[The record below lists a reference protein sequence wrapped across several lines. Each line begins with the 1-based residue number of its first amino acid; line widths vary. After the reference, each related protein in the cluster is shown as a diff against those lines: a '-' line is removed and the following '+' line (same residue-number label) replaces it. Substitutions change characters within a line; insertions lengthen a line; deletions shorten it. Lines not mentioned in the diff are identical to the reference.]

1 MRIALINGSP
11 KVKDSASAIILKDL
25 GSLLGD
31 HEMLSVELH
40 KSTIT
45 EEQLALILNCDTLVF
60 AFPLYVDGI
69 PSHLLAVLESI
80 EEGAHKLQGDGKKRM
95 VYTMVNC
102 GFYES
107 EQNKIAIEIMQNF
120 AKRAGFHFGQGV
132 GFGAGGMIASLGN
145 VPLGHGPKKNYGTAL
160 FKFADH
166 IKNGQSGETLYP
178 KMNFPRFLYQQA
190 AQISMR
196 KTAKQNG
203 CRRWDLDKRL

>member
-11 KVKDSASAIILKDL
+11 KVKESTSAIILKDL
-25 GSLLGD
+25 GSLLGGQ
-31 HEMLSVELH
+31 ELLSVELH
-40 KSTIT
+40 KACIT
-45 EEQLALILNCDTLVF
+45 EEQLALILNCDILVF

-69 PSHLLAVLESI
+69 PSHLLAVLEAI

-107 EQNKIAIEIMQNF
+107 EQNNIAIEIMQHF
-120 AKRAGFHFGQGV
+120 AKRAGFHYGQGV

-145 VPLGHGPKKNYGTAL
+145 VPLGHGPKRNYGNAL
-160 FKFADH
+160 VELADH
-166 IKNGQSGETLYP
+166 IKIGQSGDTLFP

-190 AQISMR
+190 AQLGMKKS
-196 KTAKQNG
+196 AKQNG
-203 CRRWDLDKRL
+203 CKRRDLDKRL